1 MKDEQKDREFFENAV
16 LLMFFGYLLLLIT
29 LAIIS

>member
-1 MKDEQKDREFFENAV
+1 MRDEQKDREFFENAV
-16 LLMFFGYLLLLIT
+16 LLMFFGYLLLLII